1 MADNIESL
9 KSKVEELQKEIAKL
23 KSSIKKKKFGLVWLD
38 VPESFGDEYENA
50 LPVLKEVPDKA
61 IVNDDD
67 KPTHILIEGDN
78 YHALTCLNYTHKG
91 KIDVIYIDPPYN
103 TGAKDWKYNNNY
115 VDEND
120 PWRHSKWINFMANRL
135 RIAKNLL
142 KQSGVLICTIDHNEL
157 NTLGLLLKE
166 IFADKEITCVTIVH
180 NPSGIQGKNFSHNN
194 EYAYFIYCADQ
205 KMIAPE
211 QRGDKDADIRQF
223 MNTAKGSSNNYL
235 RESGINCFYPII
247 VKDEEIVGFGDVCE
261 KVFHPD
267 SPNIFRE
274 DGIVEV
280 YPIDSS
286 GVERKWVFS
295 RQSVESIINE
305 LSVRKNNNTEL
316 LEIIRTKKNINYKTV
331 WVNKK
336 FSAKTYGTQLLNEI
350 IEVEFPFPKSL
361 FAVMECI
368 RAVIHNKND
377 SVILDYFAG
386 SGTTVH
392 AVMEMNKQ
400 DGGDRQCIVCTNN
413 ENNIC
418 EEITYPRIEKVINGY
433 EFEGKQKEVLLEKK
447 LNLTIFKKSAK
458 IVEEIEAIKNI
469 EQGNFEKFETKIED
483 NHIRL
488 IATKNITDRKEG
500 LGGSLK
506 YYKTD
511 FIGGNNILNAEDKD
525 KIELAHQA
533 GDLLAIAE
541 NTLCKV
547 EETDFWQVYENCERY
562 TAVYFR
568 EELDEFEKF
577 VEKVEAMEY
586 PVTVYVFS
594 WGDDEFEADFEHIEG
609 VKVKTI
615 PLPILEIYKS
625 IYNLG

>member
-1 MADNIESL
+1 MAEKIENL

-23 KSSIKKKKFGLVWLD
+23 KSSIKKKKFGLVWMD

-61 IVNDDD
+61 VVNDDD

-91 KIDVIYIDPPYN
+91 KINVIYIDPPYN
-103 TGAKDWKYNNNY
+103 TGARDWKYNNNY

-120 PWRHSKWINFMANRL
+120 PWRHSKWVNFMANRL

-142 KQSGVLICTIDHNEL
+142 KKKGVLICTIDENEQAA
-157 NTLGLLLKE
+157 LGLLLEDLFPKYK
-166 IFADKEITCVTIVH
+166 IDCITIVH
-180 NPSGIQGKNFSHNN
+180 NPRGVQGKNFSYCH
-194 EYAYFIYCADQ
+194 EYAYFIFPDDGQQY
-205 KMIAPE
+205 I
-211 QRGDKDADIRQF
+211 
-223 MNTAKGSSNNYL
+223 NTKARDTASLRNLRDNGGESL
-235 RESGINCFYPII
+235 REDGKTCFYPIY
-247 VKDEEIVGFGDVCE
+247 VKNGEIFGIGSIPDEDY
-261 KVFHPD
+261 HPTQQTTQK
-267 SPNIFRE
+267 E
-274 DGIVEV
+274 DYFEV
-280 YPIDSS
+280 WPIDSS
-286 GVERKWVFS
+286 GIERKWRYS
-295 RQSVESIINE
+295 LNGLQDIIDTLHVRGNE
-305 LSVRKNNNTEL
+305 KSYQIHILKEEDR
-316 LEIIRTKKNINYKTV
+316 YKTV
-331 WVNKK
+331 WVDKK
-336 FSAKTYGTQLLNEI
+336 YDANEYGSKLLNKI
-350 IEVEFPFPKSL
+350 IDKEFPFPKSL
-361 FAVMECI
+361 YNVKECLDAV
-368 RAVIHNKND
+368 AKKNKKA
-377 SVILDYFAG
+377 VILDFFAG
-386 SGTTVH
+386 SGTTAH

-400 DGGDRQCIVCTNN
+400 DGGSRQCIVCTNN

-433 EFEGKQKEVLLEKK
+433 EFEGKDKEVLLEKK
-447 LNLTIFKKSAK
+447 LNLTSFKKPAK
-458 IVEEIEAIKNI
+458 ILEEIEAIETI
-469 EQGNFEKFETKIED
+469 EQANFEKLEIKVED

-488 IATKNITDRKEG
+488 IGTKDITDRKEG

-511 FIGGNNILNAEDKD
+511 FIGDNNVLNAEDKD

-541 NTLCKV
+541 NTLYKV
-547 EETDFWQVYENCERY
+547 EENDFWQVYENCERY

-568 EELDEFEKF
+568 EELDEFEAF
-577 VEKVEAMEY
+577 VEKVEQMEY

-594 WGDDEFEADFEHIEG
+594 WGDDEFETEFEHIEE

-615 PLPILEIYKS
+615 PLPILEIYKT